1 MIFLDYE
8 QYYEARFGKQPKLVK
23 KMDDKCR
30 NFKIKLIIKL

>member
-30 NFKIKLIIKL
+30 SDDIQLITRR